1 MTLQQRSTMPGLVQR
16 RRESSARVAGEKQP
30 KSQLKGQAL
39 EDMPSRGRSPLQLRL
54 PSKAPNP
61 QELSTITKK
70 APSERIVA
78 PGERLREVLMRR
90 RAHWLPVSTT

>member
-1 MTLQQRSTMPGLVQR
+1 MPGLVQR

-30 KSQLKGQAL
+30 KSQLRGQGL

-61 QELSTITKK
+61 QGLSTTAKK
-70 APSERIVA
+70 GPSERIVA
-78 PGERLREVLMRR
+78 PGERLQEVPMRK
-90 RAHWLPVSTT
+90 

>member
-1 MTLQQRSTMPGLVQR
+1 MTLQRRSTTPGMVQR
-16 RRESSARVAGEKQP
+16 QRESNARVEGEKQP
-30 KSQLKGQAL
+30 KSQLRGQDL

-70 APSERIVA
+70 APSERTVA
-78 PGERLREVLMRR
+78 PGERLREAPMRR
-90 RAHWLPVSTT
+90 